1 MLEKSEFARI
11 VCTTNERIK
20 MLKIAYQGVPGA
32 YSHIACGELFPNQDY
47 VACDTFEIAMEM
59 VKNGTVDKAVIPVEN
74 SNAGRVTDVHFLL
87 PEAGLYIVG
96 EHFLRIEHQLLA
108 LKGARLE
115 DIVSAASHP
124 QALAQCSN
132 FLKAHNIKAVSRIDT
147 AKSCEKIVQEQDIH
161 KAAIAS
167 KLAAKIYGM
176 EILAPNIEN
185 AHNNTTRFLIMQK
198 ENEVPADDGS
208 NFITSI
214 VFTTKHIPAALYKVL
229 GGFATN
235 GINIS
240 KLESY
245 LLNGKFF
252 SARFYVEVEQHIN
265 SKALQYALAELKFF
279 SEDYQ
284 ILGCYKAHPYRLG
297 KIWQE

>member
-1 MLEKSEFARI
+1 MQ
-11 VCTTNERIK
+11 
-20 MLKIAYQGVPGA
+20 KIAYQGVAGA
-32 YSHIACGELFPNQDY
+32 YSHIACQELFPNQEY
-47 VACDTFEIAMEM
+47 IACDSFEIAMEL
-59 VKNGTVDKAVIPVEN
+59 VDKKIADKAVIPVEN
-74 SNAGRVTDVHFLL
+74 SNAGRVSDVHFLL
-87 PEAGLYIVG
+87 PKTGLHIVG

-108 LKGARLE
+108 LKGAKLE
-115 DIVSAASHP
+115 DIVSASSHP
-124 QALAQCSN
+124 QALAQCSE

-147 AKSCEKIVQEQDIH
+147 AKSCEKIVLEQDKT

-167 KLAAKIYGM
+167 KLAAEIYNM
-176 EILAPNIEN
+176 DILASNIEN
-185 AHNNTTRFLIMQK
+185 ASNNTTRFLIMQK
-198 ENEVPADDGS
+198 DEFIPADDGD

-245 LLNGKFF
+245 LINGKFF
-252 SARFYVEVEQHIN
+252 SAQFYIEVEQHLN

-279 SEDYQ
+279 SEEYQ
-284 ILGCYKAHPYRLG
+284 ILGCYRAHDYR
-297 KIWQE
+297 KNKN

>member
-1 MLEKSEFARI
+1 
-11 VCTTNERIK
+11 

-32 YSHIACGELFPNQDY
+32 YSHIACRELFAGQMY
-47 VACDTFEIAMEM
+47 VPCDTFEVAMEM
-59 VKNGTVDKAVIPVEN
+59 VASGNADKAVIPVEN

-87 PEAGLYIVG
+87 PRAGLNIVG

-108 LKGARLE
+108 LKGAKLE
-115 DIVSAASHP
+115 NIVSAASHP
-124 QALAQCSN
+124 QALAQCSE

-147 AKSCEKIVQEQDIH
+147 AKSCEKIVQEQDLS

-167 KLAAKIYGM
+167 KLAAEIYDM
-176 EILAPNIEN
+176 DILVGNIEN
-185 AHNNTTRFLIMQK
+185 TRNNTTRFLIMQK
-198 ENEVPADDGS
+198 NAEVPADDGGKY
-208 NFITSI
+208 ITSI

-252 SARFYVEVEQHIN
+252 SARFYVEVEQHLA
-265 SKALQYALAELKFF
+265 SKSLQYALAELKFF
-279 SEDYQ
+279 SEEYQ
-284 ILGCYKAHPYRLG
+284 ILGCYKAHAYRNG